1 MLSKQWKALN
11 SDFAD
16 NREAFNLFPLKRKS
30 GQNIGSEYLLV
41 SAQFFPCGNGKP
53 PTNIYILENKII
65 SPYRGL
71 NLH

>member
-16 NREAFNLFPLKRKS
+16 N
-30 GQNIGSEYLLV
+30 GQNIGSVQLLV
-41 SAQFFPCGNGKP
+41 SARFFPCGNGKP

-65 SPYRGL
+65 KLTCTNYE
-71 NLH
+71 

>member
-30 GQNIGSEYLLV
+30 GQNIGSE
-41 SAQFFPCGNGKP
+41 
-53 PTNIYILENKII
+53 
-65 SPYRGL
+65 
-71 NLH
+71 